1 MVSYLRRLSVI
12 ALLALCGCLQAFPVN
27 ADSSPDWTQYRM
39 IAHAMGGING
49 HDYTNS
55 YEAFLVNYEKGHR
68 VFEVDLILTEDG
80 KLAARHDWL
89 AYTADL
95 LQPGLPEDKKGVSL
109 TLRDFKGFPILD
121 KYKALSFKD
130 IVKLM
135 QTYPDIYLIT
145 DTKETDTDL
154 VREQFRLIMEG
165 AETVDPAI
173 LNRIIPELY
182 TEEMVETVKDI
193 YPFPNK
199 LYSLYQSADSME
211 EIVSFVREQ
220 GIQTVAMPVERVQM
234 MPDLMEGLNSLGV
247 KTYVHSVNS
256 EEEIRAMTDLGVY
269 GVYTDF
275 LGNKQERFFAG
286 TGEPMAAGSQQSPAP
301 EQKLSPMQASAVVQS
316 SEAAETAE
324 APAVK
329 SNGWGTLQTVYV
341 SATAGFLIALVTLR
355 FAWGKN
361 KSFPGF

>member
-1 MVSYLRRLSVI
+1 MDFRRYSIL
-12 ALLALCGCLQAFPVN
+12 ALLACIGLAWAFPVH
-27 ADSSPDWTQYRM
+27 ADSSPEWTGYRM

-95 LQPGLPEDKKGVSL
+95 LQPELPEEKKGVSL
-109 TLRDFKGFPILD
+109 TLRDFKGTPILE

-130 IVKLM
+130 IVKMM
-135 QTYPDIYLIT
+135 QQYPDIYLVT
-145 DTKETDTDL
+145 DTKETDPVL
-154 VREQFRLIMEG
+154 VTEQFRLIKEG
-165 AETVDPAI
+165 AEAVDPAI

-182 TEEMVETVKDI
+182 TEDMVKTVMDI

-199 LYSLYQSADSME
+199 LYSLYQSSDPDE
-211 EIVSFVREQ
+211 EILRFVREN
-220 GIQTVAMPVERVQM
+220 GIQTVAMPVERAQM
-234 MPDLMEGLNSLGV
+234 MPELMQGLNDLAV

-256 EEEIRAMTDLGVY
+256 EEEIRAMTALGVY

-275 LGNKQERFFAG
+275 LGNEQERFFADG
-286 TGEPMAAGSQQSPAP
+286 AAPAIAGVQQTAATIMPRAETSHA
-301 EQKLSPMQASAVVQS
+301 A
-316 SEAAETAE
+316 EAA
-324 APAVK
+324 K
-329 SNGWGTLQTVYV
+329 SRWGTLETIAV
-341 SATAGFLIALVTLR
+341 SGASGFLIAMVTLR
-355 FAWGKN
+355 FALGKR
-361 KSFPGF
+361 SRYSR